1 MLRVWNRRLCR
12 ASSGAALRC
21 GGGESSNPNFK
32 QRSALPMLHQELD
45 KPRDH
50 CAVFGVHG
58 HARASQLTYYG
69 LLALQHRGQEGSGI
83 VTAEFDGEAGKH
95 RFHVHKDFGLV
106 SDVYRDDRI
115 LSDQLRGDN
124 AIGHNRY
131 STAGAA
137 NNKSNVQPF
146 NVFYRSGNIAVAHN
160 GNLTNFRAIRK
171 RLQDEGTIFQ
181 TTSDTE
187 VILHLVARSREE
199 RQIDQI
205 RDALSQ
211 IAGAFSL
218 VILTDTMLVAARD
231 HAGFRPLAIG
241 RKAGAYFVA
250 SETVGFDIIDAEYVR
265 DVEPGEI
272 VVFDAET
279 RRTGAIT
286 SLRIDGR
293 PPEPHYC
300 IFEYIY
306 FSRPDS
312 QIFGHSVDKVR
323 RKLGKALANSM
334 PVLPKDPNDKV
345 IVINVPDSSNTA
357 TMGYVQQTQKNG
369 GNARLEIG
377 LIRSHYIG
385 RTFIQPSQDV
395 RENKVK
401 TKFNIVKGVLKDRVV
416 VIVDDS
422 IVRGTTSKQLVQLIR
437 QAAPREVHFRV
448 TAPPIKFPCH
458 YGMDFPTGAEL
469 IANQCGGDIQK
480 IGEELGVDSIGYL
493 TIEDML
499 AAAPHGEG
507 QDYCTACFSGRYPVP
522 VDGGHRKEELES

>member
-1 MLRVWNRRLCR
+1 MART
-12 ASSGAALRC
+12 
-21 GGGESSNPNFK
+21 ETP
-32 QRSALPMLHQELD
+32 LPPLQDD
-45 KPRDH
+45 KPKEH
-50 CAVFGVHG
+50 CAVFGVFG
-58 HARASQLTYYG
+58 HPRASQLTYYG

-83 VTAEFDGEAGKH
+83 VSSEFDAPGGKH

-106 SDVYRDDRI
+106 NDVYRDDRI
-115 LSDQLRGDN
+115 LSDLLRGDS

-146 NVFYRSGNIAVAHN
+146 SVLYRSGNIAVGHN

-187 VILHLVARSREE
+187 VILHLIARSREE

-205 RDALSQ
+205 RDALAQ

-241 RKAGAYFVA
+241 RKGDAYFVA

-279 RRTGAIT
+279 RRTGAVR
-286 SLRIDGR
+286 SLRIDNR
-293 PPEPHYC
+293 PAEPHYC
-300 IFEYIY
+300 IFEFIY

-323 RKLGKALANSM
+323 RKLGKALADSR
-334 PVLPKDPNDKV
+334 PVVPKDPADKV

-357 TMGYVQQTQKNG
+357 TMGYVQQTHKNG

-401 TKFNIVKGVLKDRVV
+401 TKFNTVKGVLKDRVV

-437 QAAPREVHFRV
+437 QAGPKEVHFRV

-458 YGMDFPTGAEL
+458 YGMDFPTGEEL
-469 IANQCGGDIQK
+469 IANQCGGDVEK
-480 IGEELGVDSIGYL
+480 IGLELGVYSIGYL
-493 TIEDML
+493 TIDDML
-499 AAAPHGEG
+499 SAAPHSQGE
-507 QDYCTACFSGRYPVP
+507 QYCTACFSGRYPVP
-522 VDGGHRKEELES
+522 VDTGQTKEENEA